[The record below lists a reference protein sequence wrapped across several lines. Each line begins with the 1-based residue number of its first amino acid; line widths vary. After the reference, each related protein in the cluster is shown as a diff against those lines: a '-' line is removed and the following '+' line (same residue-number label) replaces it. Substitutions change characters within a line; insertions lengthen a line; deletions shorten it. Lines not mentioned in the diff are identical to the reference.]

1 MAYHIKVKARNV
13 AEAEG
18 CPSLSE
24 AILRRPREIA
34 LVAPGDDCRLRVIG
48 VFDSRPKRVQLRID
62 GTLPESMKPLV
73 NVLVHEIDSQC
84 KQPTGGPGY
93 WSGRLWRWFF
103 AKVSPGIV
111 AAILAPLLM
120 GAVLFVRAWFA
131 G

>member
-1 MAYHIKVKARNV
+1 MRMPVKQLTLRA
-13 AEAEG
+13 
-18 CPSLSE
+18 PSQGVNNACAHSP
-24 AILRRPREIA
+24 RR
-34 LVAPGDDCRLRVIG
+34 C
-48 VFDSRPKRVQLRID
+48 FD
-62 GTLPESMKPLV
+62 GALPESMKLLV
-73 NVLVHEIDSQC
+73 NVLVHEIDAQC
-84 KQPTGGPGY
+84 KQPTGGPRY